1 MTVRPFFIGA
11 SPITQ
16 AQWTAVVMTHSDKTS
31 YALQPFPS
39 FFKGDRLPV
48 ESITWNEADE
58 FFIAPDNPG
67 WQGRIGLRVICML

>member
-1 MTVRPFFIGA
+1 
-11 SPITQ
+11 
-16 AQWTAVVMTHSDKTS
+16 MTHSDKTS